1 MDCRKL
7 EFPSETFDAI
17 IDKSTADAL
26 LCGSHAFKNLAITLK
41 ECQRV
46 LKTGGVYIAISYG
59 LPGNREF
66 HFKRK
71 HLRFEL
77 TTIPIERNS
86 YGHKS
91 VSHFSTW

>member
-7 EFPSETFDAI
+7 DFRDEWFDCI
-17 IDKSTADAL
+17 IDKSTLDAL
-26 LCGSHAFKNLAITLK
+26 LCGSHAFKNLAITLR

-46 LKTGGVYIAISYG
+46 LKTNGVYIAISYG

-91 VSHFSTW
+91 VSIFST